1 MAWHCNKIFFIFIG
15 PSSEVI
21 KLQKEA
27 SDLKKEREELT
38 KLLKNLEKDKSAWQ
52 KQSDDLNNLKKE
64 QSSIKKDKDALT
76 QNLKTMEK
84 ELKKVLKDVQ
94 PKKVCMF
101 CSSWTLYFYARE
113 TSKYCPSPSVFL
125 KKSRKIRTDYS

>member
-76 QNLKTMEK
+76 QNLKTMERW
-84 ELKKVLKDVQ
+84 KDLCRLHLLFISWF
-94 PKKVCMF
+94 PSTWMT
-101 CSSWTLYFYARE
+101 WTLQKHE
-113 TSKYCPSPSVFL
+113 KQ
-125 KKSRKIRTDYS
+125 KE